1 MSDIDLDRSV
11 ATNWREYKDEFRRMR
26 DMVVWVWNELVSRE
40 GKTFMR
46 RMIFWMCASC
56 ILTVVLPLMFGYIT
70 DLLDPKQTRVGYVL
84 LMLAF
89 YGLLMLARQAI
100 RYHQGIMREYLLGA
114 NMRQLDART
123 TELFLDKSL
132 GMHISENN
140 HLNEA
145 NVKKGHERVLG
156 LEGMLLFEGLEALL
170 NIVLPFISL
179 WVFTFTSGRW
189 IVGVIIVLILASHLA
204 WTLFLNRQVLRVC
217 LPIDGMWRFLNRY
230 RVERWQRV
238 ERVKTNAKEDMERKE
253 IERLFDQAIEP
264 DRKFWFWFIR
274 QAAYRNTLAEALLFI
289 LIAYCVRAVWTGEM
303 ARGSLWFL
311 VAWGSQFSTTLW
323 HIGHIEHQFNF
334 FTPSIMSMKEALTMP
349 AGIVTVEQPRRVA
362 ADQPFQIRFESVG
375 YHYEHRAED
384 KDPIPTL
391 EDVTFGIQPGEKVA
405 LIGPSGAGKSTIMK
419 LLLRYMDPTEGRILI
434 DSVDL
439 RQLDLTTW
447 LTQIGYVAQ
456 QFEVFNGTIRYNLT
470 YGLSEERKQTITDE
484 DIWRIMRTL
493 QIDFGDRLVDGLD
506 TRIGYNGIKLS
517 GGQNQRLM
525 IGAAALKEPRF
536 MIIDE
541 ATSSLDATTE
551 RLVQD
556 GLEKVLDNCG
566 ALIVT
571 HRLNTVRRI
580 CDRFVLIDRAPRGG
594 GTVCASAHSFEEL
607 AEVSPAFRTLAMDQG
622 IELQANGFRLCSPS
636 MPRSSSGNP

>member
-1 MSDIDLDRSV
+1 MSDVELDRSV
-11 ATNWREYKDEFRRMR
+11 ATNWREYKNEFRQMK
-26 DMVVWVWNELVSRE
+26 DMVVWVWNELVSLE
-40 GKTFMR
+40 GKAYMR
-46 RMIFWMCASC
+46 RMILWMCASC
-56 ILTVVLPLMFGYIT
+56 LLTVVLPLMFGHIT
-70 DLLDPKQTRVGYVL
+70 DLLDPKQTQVGYL
-84 LMLAF
+84 LLILGLYGALMLV
-89 YGLLMLARQAI
+89 RQGI
-100 RYHQGIMREYLLGA
+100 RYHQGILREYLLGA

-156 LEGMLLFEGLEALL
+156 LEGMLLFEGIEALL
-170 NIVLPFISL
+170 NIVLPFAGL
-179 WVFTFTSGRW
+179 WIFTFTSGQW
-189 IVGVIIVLILASHLA
+189 AIGVIILLILASHLA
-204 WTLFLNRQVLRVC
+204 WTLFLNQQVLRIC
-217 LPIDGMWRFLNRY
+217 LPIDRMWRFLNRY

-238 ERVKTNAKEDMERKE
+238 ERVKTNAKEEIERKE
-253 IERLFDQAIEP
+253 IERLFDEAIGH
-264 DRKFWFWFIR
+264 DRKFWFWFIK
-274 QAAYRNTLAEALLFI
+274 QATYRNTLADLLLFAMI
-289 LIAYCVRAVWTGEM
+289 GYCVREVWVGEM

-349 AGIVTVEQPRRVA
+349 VGIATVQEPKPVEES
-362 ADQPFQIRFESVG
+362 QPFHIRFEKVG
-375 YHYEHRAED
+375 YHYELQSED
-384 KDPIPTL
+384 RESIPTL
-391 EDVTFGIQPGEKVA
+391 EDVSFCIEPGEKVA

-434 DSVDL
+434 DGVDL
-439 RQLDLTTW
+439 RDIDLSKW
-447 LTQIGYVAQ
+447 LSQIGYVAQ

-470 YGLSEERKQTITDE
+470 YGLSEERKRTITDA
-484 DIWRIMRTL
+484 DIWAIMRTL

-556 GLEKVLDNCG
+556 GLERVLDHCG

-580 CDRFVLIDRAPRGG
+580 CDRFVLIDRVEGRGG
-594 GTVCASAHSFEEL
+594 TICAKADSFEEL
-607 AEVSPAFRTLAMDQG
+607 AEISPAFRTLAIDQG
-622 IELQANGFRLCSPS
+622 IEL
-636 MPRSSSGNP
+636 

>member
-1 MSDIDLDRSV
+1 MNDIDLDRSV
-11 ATNWREYKDEFRRMR
+11 ATNWQEYKEEFRQMKN
-26 DMVVWVWNELVSRE
+26 MVVWVWTELVSRE
-40 GKTFMR
+40 GKAFMR
-46 RMIFWMCASC
+46 RMIGWMSASC
-56 ILTVVLPLMFGYIT
+56 VLTVVLPLLFGHIT
-70 DLLDPKQTRVGYVL
+70 DLLDPKHTRISYL
-84 LMLAF
+84 LMMLAF
-89 YGLLMLARQAI
+89 YGLLMVVRQGI

-114 NMRQLDART
+114 NMRQLDSRT
-123 TELFLDKSL
+123 TEMFLEKSL

-156 LEGMLLFEGLEALL
+156 LEGMLLFEGIEAIL
-170 NIVLPFISL
+170 NIVLPFLAL
-179 WVFTFTSGRW
+179 WIFTFSSGRW
-189 IVGVIIVLILASHLA
+189 AVGVIVMLILASHLA
-204 WTLFLNRQVLRVC
+204 WTLFLNQQVLRVC
-217 LPIDGMWRFLNRY
+217 LPIDRMWRFLNRY

-238 ERVKTNAKEDMERKE
+238 ERVKTNAKEEAERQE
-253 IERLFDQAIEP
+253 IERLFDEAIGP
-264 DRKFWFWFIR
+264 DRRFWFWFIK
-274 QAAYRNTLAEALLFI
+274 QATYRNALADALLFTMI
-289 LIAYCVRAVWTGEM
+289 VYCVRSVWVGEM

-311 VAWGSQFSTTLW
+311 TAWGSQFSTTLW

-349 AGIVTVEQPRRVA
+349 SGIRTIEAPRPVA
-362 ADQPFQIRFESVG
+362 VNQPFHIQFEGVG
-375 YHYEHRAED
+375 YHYQHQTED
-384 KDPIPTL
+384 KNAAPTL
-391 EDVTFGIQPGEKVA
+391 ENVSFCIKPGEKVA

-434 DSVDL
+434 DGMDL
-439 RQLDLTTW
+439 RLVHLGTW

-470 YGLSEERKQTITDE
+470 YGLSEERKRSITDE
-484 DIWRIMRTL
+484 DIWKIMRTL
-493 QIDFGDRLVDGLD
+493 QIDFGDRLNDGLD

-580 CDRFVLIDRAPRGG
+580 CDRFILIDHIDGRGG
-594 GTVCASAHSFEEL
+594 TIQAVANSFEEL
-607 AEVSPAFRTLAMDQG
+607 AAVSGTFRTLAADQG
-622 IELQANGFRLCSPS
+622 IEL
-636 MPRSSSGNP
+636 